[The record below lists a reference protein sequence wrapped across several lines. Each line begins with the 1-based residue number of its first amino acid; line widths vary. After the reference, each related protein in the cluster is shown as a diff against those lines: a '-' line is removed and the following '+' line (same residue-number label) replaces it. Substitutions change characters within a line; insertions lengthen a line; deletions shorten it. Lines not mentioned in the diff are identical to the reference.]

1 MMMMMMM
8 WFFDDNIL
16 VSQAFLLL
24 SLDVT
29 SLIKEM
35 EMLCL
40 VSVSLSLSSLFL
52 SQISPLLSLTLCVMW
67 SLSLPSLHFCYSPSL
82 CVCALSLPSIF
93 VITFLSLR
101 VCVCGGGY
109 LTHQLYFIITILLPL
124 YYLWL
129 MYLVLTAHMT
139 PYIIKTC
146 NLSYL
151 SISKQFNIIGILL
164 RKVQLLFSF
173 NQIFHT
179 FNNNLA
185 ITSLHFQY
193 MITLNILHY
202 TKILIGLLYYLSVDS
217 IKNY

>member
-1 MMMMMMM
+1 MMMMMMMMMM

-93 VITFLSLR
+93 VITSLSLS
-101 VCVCGGGY
+101 VCVCVCVWGGY

-124 YYLWL
+124 YYL
-129 MYLVLTAHMT
+129 
-139 PYIIKTC
+139 
-146 NLSYL
+146 
-151 SISKQFNIIGILL
+151 
-164 RKVQLLFSF
+164 
-173 NQIFHT
+173 
-179 FNNNLA
+179 
-185 ITSLHFQY
+185 
-193 MITLNILHY
+193 
-202 TKILIGLLYYLSVDS
+202 
-217 IKNY
+217 